1 MKDSNPFMECSS
13 LLEGFS
19 LSINRDGVTGSTLS
33 GNKVKAYVVVNFL
46 SQVIFIFLLFLGMVI
61 YANEVETK
69 EK

>member
-1 MKDSNPFMECSS
+1 MTGTNC
-13 LLEGFS
+13 
-19 LSINRDGVTGSTLS
+19 GVLARC
-33 GNKVKAYVVVNFL
+33 KFYEDVVVNFL